1 MIGRDVAIIFLSNFY
16 HFYTWRHSF
25 IKFYL
30 KKKISKKSLLLDI
43 DILWKLIRTLWFNPL
58 ECQKDWKIGVA
69 FCSHVVGYKHLVDY
83 CSFAF
88 NHLPK
93 NRGSSHFMPILWK
106 IYICSLCLK
115 RQTLIFFF
123 FVKIVWK
130 KLRTTPRCLQWF
142 IFTYKWF
149 WNGKFQTLQLATEKF
164 PSAEFCIF

>member
-1 MIGRDVAIIFLSNFY
+1 METFLYKVF
-16 HFYTWRHSF
+16 F
-25 IKFYL
+25 ISC
-30 KKKISKKSLLLDI
+30 KKKVFKKLLLLDI

-106 IYICSLCLK
+106 IYILLLLQFVHFVWK
-115 RQTLIFFF
+115 DRLIF
-123 FVKIVWK
+123 FVKILWK
-130 KLRTTPRCLQWF
+130 KLQTTPWCLKWF

-149 WNGKFQTLQLATEKF
+149 WNGKFQTLQHKNSQVQNFASFKSYLSYKV
-164 PSAEFCIF
+164 S